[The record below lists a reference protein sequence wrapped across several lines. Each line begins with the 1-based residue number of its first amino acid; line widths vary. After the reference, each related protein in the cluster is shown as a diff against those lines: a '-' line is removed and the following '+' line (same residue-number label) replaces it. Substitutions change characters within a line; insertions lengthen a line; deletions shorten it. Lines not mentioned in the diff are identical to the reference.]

1 MFKVYLILGG
11 NLGDRSANLHQAEAL
26 IGKHVGEVVK
36 MSSVYETEAWGK
48 TDQPTFLNQVLIAE
62 TKLTALK
69 VLGEIHEIETLL
81 GRKREEHWG
90 ARTIDIDILFYEN
103 EIINLSNLV
112 IPHPYITKR
121 RFVLAPLLET
131 IPDFI
136 HPVLKKTIKELYSG
150 CEDNIGVKKY
160 KIV

>member
-11 NLGDRSANLHQAEAL
+11 NLGDRSANLKRAEAL
-26 IGKHVGEVVK
+26 IREHIGNVVK
-36 MSSVYETEAWGK
+36 SSSIYETEAWGK
-48 TDQPTFLNQVLIAE
+48 TDQPSFLNLVLIAE
-62 TKLTALK
+62 TKLAPLK
-69 VLGEIHEIETLL
+69 ILEKIHKIENLL

-90 ARTIDIDILFYEN
+90 ARTIDIDILFYVN
-103 EIINLSNLV
+103 EIIDLNNLV

-121 RFVLAPLLET
+121 RFVLAPLLEI
-131 IPDFI
+131 IPDFK

-150 CEDNIGVKKY
+150 CEDNIEVKKY

>member
-11 NLGDRSANLHQAEAL
+11 NLGDKFGNLQKAVER
-26 IGKHVGEVVK
+26 IGTHIGEVVK
-36 MSSVYETEAWGK
+36 ISSVYETEAWGK
-48 TDQPTFLNQVLIAE
+48 TDQPSFLNLALIAE
-62 TKLTALK
+62 TNLTPLK
-69 VLGEIHEIETLL
+69 VLGEIHKIETLL

-90 ARTIDIDILFYEN
+90 ARIIDIDILFYDN
-103 EIINLSNLV
+103 EIINLSNLM
-112 IPHPYITKR
+112 IPHAYITKR
-121 RFVLAPLLET
+121 RFVLTPLLEI